1 MSQNILKFMT
11 FALFIEQKGISN
23 EGFEAKS
30 SEEKFVLLKE
40 HSASQEAYIKSIEDD
55 VNSKV
60 SKEEI
65 AEFKAQFSA
74 TLAKENK
81 ALTEAV
87 SKQGLAITK
96 MLDQMK
102 GKGMEL
108 SMTAKA
114 QINKFIADSSDE
126 IKQIK
131 NQKHGMIE
139 MTVKVPEDIT
149 TGSATNPD
157 GIPEL
162 IGVQTAPPTNVNLR
176 GSIVDGIVNMFN
188 TNQAVYTYTESTPK
202 DGDFSFIAEGT
213 IKPQLDFKVE
223 TRYAE
228 PCKVAG
234 YEILT
239 EESVQDI
246 PNLQSIATNFL
257 RSKHDLKRQ
266 NGILFGSGVSPECKG
281 ATLYGRTFVAGGM
294 ANCVSDTNFMDVV
307 NACITDIYTTH
318 NYQDEMPYMANL
330 VMINPIDFFCKL
342 VSAKDGNGLPLYP
355 SASLFNRVVIGGVTI
370 VPFED
375 IPLGKIFVADMSKYN
390 VTNYIGYTV
399 RIGWINDQFIT
410 NKFTMVG
417 ESRFHA
423 FVKKLDEQAFI
434 YDDIATIELA
444 ITV

>member
-1 MSQNILKFMT
+1 MT
-11 FALFIEQKGISN
+11 FAIFITEKGISN
-23 EGFEAKS
+23 EAFEAKS
-30 SEEKFVLLKE
+30 PEEKFALLQE
-40 HSASQEAYIKSIEDD
+40 HSATQEAYIKSIEDD

-60 SKEEI
+60 SSEDL
-65 AEFKAQFSA
+65 AEFKNQFTDSV
-74 TLAKENK
+74 TKENK
-81 ALTEAV
+81 ALTLAV

-96 MLDQMK
+96 MLDQMN
-102 GKGMEL
+102 GGGMEL
-108 SMTAKA
+108 GTTEKA
-114 QINKFIADSSDE
+114 QITKFITDNATE
-126 IKQIK
+126 IKQM
-131 NQKHGMIE
+131 KHAGHGLIE
-139 MTVKVPEDIT
+139 MEVKVVGDIT

-162 IGVQTAPPTNVNLR
+162 VGVQTAPPANVNLR
-176 GSIVDGIVNMFN
+176 GSIVDGLVNTFN
-188 TNQAVYTYTESTPK
+188 TNQAVYAYTESTPK
-202 DGDFSFIAEGT
+202 DGDFAFVSEGAT
-213 IKPQLDFKVE
+213 KPQTDFKIE

-228 PCKVAG
+228 PVKVAG

-257 RSKHDLKRQ
+257 RAKHDLRRQ
-266 NGILFGSGVSPECKG
+266 NGILFGDGIAPNPTG
-281 ATLYGRTFVAGGM
+281 ATVYGRAFVAGGM
-294 ANCVSDTNFMDVV
+294 ALGVATPNFMDVV
-307 NACITDIYTTH
+307 NACITDIYTTQ

-330 VMINPIDFFCKL
+330 VMVNPMDFFLEL
-342 VSAKDGNGLPLYP
+342 VSAKDTNGFPLFP
-355 SASLFNRVVIGGVTI
+355 SASLFNRVTIGGVTI
-370 VPFED
+370 VPFQD

-434 YDDIATIELA
+434 YDDIATVRTA
-444 ITV
+444 ITQA